1 MRANERAGP
10 IDGLQETAAA
20 VEAYLHQKIPISAG
34 MGVRVRLAT
43 LERVD
48 LWLPLQP
55 NINHERTFFGGSAAA
70 AATLAAW
77 TLLHLRL
84 THASSEAQLVVQRTT
99 MEFRKPID
107 GDCEATCTF
116 SDAEA
121 WGRFRRTF
129 ERRGKAR
136 LAMTA
141 QLFRG
146 SAELG
151 ARRSG
156 TLYAGFAGEFVA
168 LRSGN

>member
-1 MRANERAGP
+1 M
-10 IDGLQETAAA
+10 A
-20 VEAYLHQKIPISAG
+20 VERYLHRKIPLSAG

-55 NINHERTFFGGSAAA
+55 NINHEKTVFGGSAAA

-84 THASSEAQLVVQRTT
+84 AQTSSEAQLVVQRTT
-99 MEFRKPID
+99 MEYRKPID
-107 GDCEATCTF
+107 GDFEASCTF

-121 WGRFRRTF
+121 WGRFRRTL

-141 QLFRG
+141 QLLRASG
-146 SAELG
+146 ELG
-151 ARRSG
+151 VERSG
-156 TLYAGFAGEFVA
+156 DLCAAFVGDFVA

>member
-1 MRANERAGP
+1 MRAEEPGTPIERP
-10 IDGLQETAAA
+10 PSLAA
-20 VEAYLHQKIPISAG
+20 VEKYLHHKIPISVR

-55 NINHERTFFGGSAAA
+55 NINHEETVFGGSAAA

-84 THASSEAQLVVQRTT
+84 AQTGSEAQLVVQRIT
-99 MEFRKPID
+99 MEYRKPIE
-107 GDCEATCTF
+107 GDFEATCTF
-116 SDAEA
+116 SDAQA
-121 WGRFRRTF
+121 WGRFRRTL

-141 QLFRG
+141 QLVLAAAG
-146 SAELG
+146 PG
-151 ARRSG
+151 ASHSG
-156 TLYAGFAGEFVA
+156 GLCAAFAGEFVA
-168 LRSGN
+168 LRSGS

>member
-1 MRANERAGP
+1 MHADERGAPTDGP
-10 IDGLQETAAA
+10 PGTATA
-20 VEAYLHQKIPISAG
+20 VERYLHRKIPISAG

-55 NINHERTFFGGSAAA
+55 NINHEQTVFGGSAAA

-84 THASSEAQLVVQRTT
+84 THASSEAQLVIQRST
-99 MEFRKPID
+99 MEYTRPID
-107 GDCEATCTF
+107 GDFEATCTF
-116 SDAEA
+116 GDAEA
-121 WGRFRRTF
+121 WGRFRRTL

-141 QLFRG
+141 QLLRG

-151 ARRSG
+151 AGRSRG
-156 TLYAGFAGEFVA
+156 LYAAFAGDFVA